1 MLTNFSAVM
10 KIYLLLGKKAPTG
23 EGNMYLIL
31 ETNSPASGIICTQH
45 TVLGVSKLDSKSLSF
60 ALVTLF
66 QLPDVKIV
74 QFRIRHRMRQDQTE
88 KVAPQI
94 WRDIL
99 FFFLLFFLSLYFSF
113 KFSVI
118 SSTTALYFFS
128 EYIGSFSSDRCCFV
142 LANLK
147 VNTGLVYSCKGK
159 NCSNC

>member
-31 ETNSPASGIICTQH
+31 ETNSPASGIICTLH

-99 FFFLLFFLSLYFSF
+99 FFFLLFFSLFIFLLNSLSLARPLPY
-113 KFSVI
+113 I
-118 SSTTALYFFS
+118 FFQNTLVAS
-128 EYIGSFSSDRCCFV
+128 LQTDVV
-142 LANLK
+142 LFWQI
-147 VNTGLVYSCKGK
+147 
-159 NCSNC
+159 

>member
-31 ETNSPASGIICTQH
+31 ETDSPASGIICTLH

-99 FFFLLFFLSLYFSF
+99 FFFLLFFSLFIFLLNSLSLARPLPY
-113 KFSVI
+113 I
-118 SSTTALYFFS
+118 FFQNTLVAS
-128 EYIGSFSSDRCCFV
+128 LQTDVV
-142 LANLK
+142 LFWQI
-147 VNTGLVYSCKGK
+147 
-159 NCSNC
+159 

>member
-31 ETNSPASGIICTQH
+31 ETNSPASGIICTLH

-74 QFRIRHRMRQDQTE
+74 QFRIRHRMRQD
-88 KVAPQI
+88 
-94 WRDIL
+94 
-99 FFFLLFFLSLYFSF
+99 
-113 KFSVI
+113 
-118 SSTTALYFFS
+118 
-128 EYIGSFSSDRCCFV
+128 
-142 LANLK
+142 
-147 VNTGLVYSCKGK
+147 
-159 NCSNC
+159 